1 MFRSLRWRLTFW
13 FVLLTSIVYA
23 VTVASGL
30 WLFRAEMTRLVDE
43 ELTDLADE
51 LRPSIVI
58 KNNVPSLEEW
68 SMKPRRVPFKFTQT
82 IQIYD
87 PRGKLLEQHG
97 PHGIPILYLN
107 EHEIKD
113 PLYHARVY
121 ATPLFDGKKLIGY
134 IQIELSLKNIER
146 SANQFGQAMA
156 ILAPFLLL
164 GLGAAGFVF
173 SGKAAR
179 PVEEGFH
186 VLQRFMTD
194 AGHELSTPIAIIQA
208 NTEAMEVELPEVDE
222 SILKGRLPVIY
233 RSIDRMSNLVQD
245 LMLLSKM
252 ESPVSQK
259 NMAHQLDLGR
269 LVRHVVEEMHELFK
283 TKSIELKADNLA
295 SINMSGD
302 ADSLKRVVTNLLQNA
317 LRYTDEGGVVQ
328 VGLENLGR
336 QAKLTVSDTGIGIPP
351 DSLPLVFDRFY
362 RVDKSRSRA
371 QGGSGLG
378 LSIVKAIIEAHKGRI
393 EVDSKLGAGTTFT
406 VFLPSGQRPITLLP
420 S

>member
-43 ELTDLADE
+43 ELADLADE
-51 LRPSIVI
+51 LRPSIAI

-134 IQIELSLKNIER
+134 IQIELSLKNLER
-146 SANQFGQAMA
+146 SANQFGQTMA

-173 SGKAAR
+173 SGKAAQ

-186 VLQRFMTD
+186 VLQRFMSD

-208 NTEAMEVELPEVDE
+208 NAEAMEAELPDLDE
-222 SILKGRLPVIY
+222 SLKGRLPVIY
-233 RSIDRMSNLVQD
+233 RSIDRMANLVQD

-252 ESPVSQK
+252 ESPVSKK
-259 NMAHQLDLGR
+259 NLAHQLDLSR
-269 LVRHVVEEMHELFK
+269 LVRHAVEEMQELFK
-283 TKSIELKADNLA
+283 TELIELKAENLA
-295 SINMSGD
+295 PVTISGD
-302 ADSLKRVVTNLLQNA
+302 AESLKRVVTNLLQNA
-317 LRYTDEGGVVQ
+317 LRYTDKGGVVQ

-336 QAKLTVSDTGIGIPP
+336 HAKLTISDTGIGIPP
-351 DSLPLVFDRFY
+351 ESLPLIFDRFY

-393 EVDSKLGAGTTFT
+393 EVESKLGSGTTFT
-406 VFLPSGQRPITLLP
+406 VFFPLGSRPMTLLP

>member
-146 SANQFGQAMA
+146 SANQFGQTMA

-173 SGKAAR
+173 SGKAAK

-208 NTEAMEVELPEVDE
+208 NAEAMEAELPDLDD
-222 SILKGRLPVIY
+222 SSKGRLPVIY

-259 NMAHQLDLGR
+259 NLAHQLEMSR
-269 LVRHVVEEMHELFK
+269 LVGHAVEEMQELFK
-283 TKSIELKADNLA
+283 TKSIELKAENLA
-295 SINMSGD
+295 QVNLSGD
-302 ADSLKRVVTNLLQNA
+302 ADSLKRVITNLLQNA
-317 LRYTDEGGVVQ
+317 LRYTDEGGVVR
-328 VGLENLGR
+328 VGLDNLGR
-336 QAKLTVSDTGIGIPP
+336 HAKLTVSDTGIGIPP
-351 DSLPLVFDRFY
+351 DSLPLIFDRFY

-393 EVDSKLGAGTTFT
+393 DVESKLGTGTTFT
-406 VFLPSGQRPITLLP
+406 VLLPSGPRPLTLLP